1 MKQRTIVERM
11 KPLYPG
17 LTQPVVSAVA
27 RKRAGIQW
35 STAFRRAAEKEGI
48 VFRRDREGRSTP
60 VKLNFRVTEAEA
72 AAFYRY
78 LEATGKTGQEVMRT
92 LIREHI
98 PQAKGGTL

>member
-1 MKQRTIVERM
+1 MRQRTIVERM

-27 RKRAGIQW
+27 RKTAGIQW

-60 VKLNFRVTEAEA
+60 VKINFRVTEAEA

-78 LEATGKTGQEVMRT
+78 LQATGKTGQEVMRT
-92 LIREHI
+92 MLREHI
-98 PQAKGGTL
+98 PQN

>member
-1 MKQRTIVERM
+1 MRQKTIVERM

-27 RKRAGIQW
+27 RGRAGVQW

-60 VKLNFRVTEAEA
+60 VKLNFRVTEEEA
-72 AAFYRY
+72 DAFYKY
-78 LEATGKTGQEVMRT
+78 LAATGKTGQEVMRT
-92 LIREHI
+92 MLREHI
-98 PQAKGGTL
+98 QN

>member
-1 MKQRTIVERM
+1 MRQKTIVERM

-27 RKRAGIQW
+27 RKTAGIQW

-60 VKLNFRVTEAEA
+60 VKLNFRVTEEEA
-72 AAFYRY
+72 DAFYKY

-92 LIREHI
+92 MLREHI
-98 PQAKGGTL
+98 QN

>member
-1 MKQRTIVERM
+1 MRQKTIVERM

-27 RKRAGIQW
+27 RKTAGIQW

-60 VKLNFRVTEAEA
+60 VKLNFRVTEEEA
-72 AAFYRY
+72 DAFYKY
-78 LEATGKTGQEVMRT
+78 LAATGKTGQEVMRT
-92 LIREHI
+92 MLREHI
-98 PQAKGGTL
+98 QN

>member
-1 MKQRTIVERM
+1 MRQRTIVERM

-27 RKRAGIQW
+27 RKTAGVQW

-60 VKLNFRVTEAEA
+60 VKLNFRVTEEEA
-72 AAFYRY
+72 DAFYKY
-78 LEATGKTGQEVMRT
+78 LAATGKTGQEVMRT
-92 LIREHI
+92 MLREHI
-98 PQAKGGTL
+98 QN

>member
-1 MKQRTIVERM
+1 MRQKTIVERM

-27 RKRAGIQW
+27 RKTAGVQW

-92 LIREHI
+92 MLREHI
-98 PQAKGGTL
+98 PQN

>member
-27 RKRAGIQW
+27 RGRAGVQW
-35 STAFRRAAEKEGI
+35 STAFRREAEKEGI

-60 VKLNFRVTEAEA
+60 VKLNFRVTEEEA
-72 AAFYRY
+72 DAFYKY
-78 LEATGKTGQEVMRT
+78 LAATGKTGQEVMRT
-92 LIREHI
+92 ILRENI
-98 PQAKGGTL
+98 PQE